1 MGSSKLLLKLLKSS
15 LESKKVILN
24 IDRHI
29 NWNEIFD
36 LLNYHQIT
44 SLGYNV
50 IDRENFANINSSL
63 LEDWK
68 RKVIK
73 LNMYEIIK
81 LNRYSKI
88 LSELSKL
95 QIDIIGLKGIVLKG
109 YYPQP
114 ELRTMGDLDILIH
127 KEDYEKIKN
136 YLLDNGFKAENE
148 GHPVHTEFVDKHGIS
163 IEVHWKL
170 INEET
175 YVGDVLEFEKG
186 IWNNLIDFKIG
197 DLTIKTLSKEDF
209 LIHLCIHMAKHLR
222 GTGFGLRQVYDVA
235 AFSIK
240 EEKNINWEVFELK
253 AKQCG
258 VLKFTITLFN
268 LINNIFELHLYTDIL
283 NKNSDLD
290 CDVSTLLDEILSYN
304 VDKNSE
310 RKIWLSDIKLSSDK
324 LFSYERAHKQ
334 YVLMKRKVR
343 NTFKDKEVR
352 DIINR
357 REKLLKQFEL

>member
-1 MGSSKLLLKLLKSS
+1 
-15 LESKKVILN
+15 
-24 IDRHI
+24 
-29 NWNEIFD
+29 
-36 LLNYHQIT
+36 
-44 SLGYNV
+44 
-50 IDRENFANINSSL
+50 
-63 LEDWK
+63 
-68 RKVIK
+68 
-73 LNMYEIIK
+73 MYEIIK

-136 YLLDNGFKAENE
+136 YLLDNGFNE

-268 LINNIFELHLYTDIL
+268 LINDIFDLRLYADIL